1 MIATKSEILGLAVK
15 IEREGRLFYSNL
27 SKSIDDPTIRDFLKL
42 MEKEEAA
49 HEIHFKKLL
58 ETKDIF
64 GWENDV
70 NLKQLIKEKF
80 QTDIFPPL
88 EETLAQLPH
97 FDGINNAFNFA
108 IEAEKVSI
116 EFYRLLSDACTDF
129 EIKTQ
134 LALLEKA
141 EREHLNIVEK
151 LKIQLLDDVQ
161 RRSNS

>member
-15 IEREGRLFYSNL
+15 IEREGRLFYSKL
-27 SKSIDDPTIRDFLKL
+27 SKSIDDPKVREFLKL

-116 EFYRLLSDACTDF
+116 DFYRLLGDACTDF

-141 EREHLNIVEK
+141 EREHLNVVET
-151 LKIQLLDDVQ
+151 LKFRVLDGLL
-161 RRSNS
+161 

>member
-97 FDGINNAFNFA
+97 FDGIEKAFNFA

-116 EFYRLLSDACTDF
+116 EFYRLLGDACTDF

-151 LKIQLLDDVQ
+151 LKIQLLDNVQ
-161 RRSNS
+161 PGPTS

>member
-15 IEREGRLFYSNL
+15 IESEGRLFYSNL

-97 FDGINNAFNFA
+97 FDGIEKAFNFA

-116 EFYRLLSDACTDF
+116 EFYRLLGDACTDF

-151 LKIQLLDDVQ
+151 LKIQLLDNVQ
-161 RRSNS
+161 PGPTS

>member
-64 GWENDV
+64 GWENDE
-70 NLKQLIKEKF
+70 NLQQLIKEKF
-80 QTDIFPPL
+80 QTDIFPSL
-88 EETLAQLPH
+88 EETLTQLPS
-97 FDGINNAFNFA
+97 FEGIEKAFNFA
-108 IEAEKVSI
+108 IEAEKISV
-116 EFYRLLSDACTDF
+116 EFYRLLGDACTDF

-141 EREHLNIVEK
+141 EREHLNVVET
-151 LKIQLLDDVQ
+151 LKFRVLDGLL
-161 RRSNS
+161 